1 MEISLEGIPLK
12 TSLWV
17 LLQHPMH
24 DENPLNLAEIE
35 ESEEGKDLY
44 PFQLEAINK
53 ISVKL
58 AEVKD
63 NHNILFQL
71 PTGGGKTVIFSEIA
85 RRYVLATGK
94 KVLILTHRIELCKQT
109 SNMLSEFGVK
119 NKVINSKVKELS
131 DNNDYS
137 CFVAMVETL
146 NNRLQDEKV
155 TVNNIGL
162 VIVDEAHYNSFRKL
176 FKYFEEVNILGVTA
190 TPLSSSIKLPMN
202 ENYQELVIGESI
214 ASLVE
219 NGFLAKATT
228 YSYNVRLDS
237 LKIGINGDYTVRS
250 SEQLYG
256 NYHMQEKLLRA
267 YEEKSFGKKTLIF
280 NNGISTSFGVYDT
293 FKAAGYEIKHLD
305 HHVNENERRDI
316 LKWFKETPDAILT
329 SVGILTT
336 GFDEPTVETIILNR
350 ATRSLSLY
358 HQMIGRGSRLL
369 PDKKKFTIIDLGN
382 NLHRF
387 GLWDDPVDWYHIFTS
402 PHQYYD
408 DLKSDELIERNFVYQ
423 MPDDI
428 RKKFS
433 NSEDI
438 EFNVQEEYKKAL
450 RRGLHSKKVIEASI
464 RQHVQ
469 MCMENADDMWDAL
482 DLAKLLEEDIR
493 DRIKQY
499 SYCTIK
505 TTKNYLNWLEE
516 DYTRRLNSA
525 IRKAYVLENN

>member
-1 MEISLEGIPLK
+1 MEDAQT
-12 TSLWV
+12 TSLADIKEGQ
-17 LLQHPMH
+17 L
-24 DENPLNLAEIE
+24 
-35 ESEEGKDLY
+35 GKDLY
-44 PFQLEAINK
+44 PFQLDAIQQ
-53 ISVKL
+53 ISDKL
-58 AEVKD
+58 RELKD

-109 SNMLSEFGVK
+109 SLMLEEFGLH
-119 NKVINSKVKELS
+119 NKVINSKVKS
-131 DNNDYS
+131 VPDQNDYE

-146 NNRLQDEKV
+146 NNRIQDDKISLD
-155 TVNNIGL
+155 NIGL

-214 ASLVE
+214 ASLIKK
-219 NGFLAKATT
+219 GFLAKANT

-256 NYHMQEKLLRA
+256 NHMMQEKLLRA
-267 YEEKSFGKKTLIF
+267 YEEKGVGTKTLIF
-280 NNGISTSFGVYDT
+280 NNGIATSFAVYDT
-293 FKAAGYEIKHLD
+293 FRVAGYPVEHLD
-305 HHVNENERRDI
+305 HNTSDQERKDI
-316 LKWFKETPDAILT
+316 LKWFKETPDAIVT

-358 HQMIGRGSRLL
+358 HQMIGRGSRILKN
-369 PDKKKFTIIDLGN
+369 KKEFTVIDLGN

-387 GLWDDPVDWYHIFTS
+387 GLWESAVDWYHIFMS

-408 DLKSDELIERNFVYQ
+408 DLKSDDAIERQFIYE
-423 MPDDI
+423 MPDEVKALF
-428 RKKFS
+428 KKS
-433 NSEDI
+433 DDLD
-438 EFNVQEEYKKAL
+438 FNVKEEYEKSMS
-450 RRGLHSKKVIEASI
+450 RGEHSKNVIKRSI
-464 RQHVQ
+464 EQHAKI
-469 MCMENADDMWDAL
+469 CMENSEDMWDAL
-482 DLAKLLEEDIR
+482 DLAKELVPEIQ
-493 DRIKQY
+493 DRIRHY

-516 DYTRRLNSA
+516 DYIRRLNSY
-525 IRKAYVLENN
+525 IRKAFTSFD